1 MPVAIRFAELHPA
14 CVNPEAEYSFTV
26 PFALA
31 VFIVSLPLEIDTV
44 LKPVKFTF

>member
-1 MPVAIRFAELHPA
+1 MPVAIGVAELHSA
-14 CVNPEAEYSFTV
+14 SVNPEAEYSFTV
-26 PFALA
+26 PFALS